1 MPRKNT
7 ANTVLGML
15 SSTGA
20 QTRPADRE
28 LDAPPPVAE
37 PDPAPESV
45 APQSVAPP
53 DPLTVAAPAPVAPPA
68 PSPSVRTLPPVS
80 VSHVD
85 STAPR
90 TMRLRTSTASELRA
104 AWLEAK
110 RDDVL
115 LTAQDFASDLL
126 DEALRRQRRRR
137 TVDAS

>member
-15 SSTGA
+15 STTGA

-28 LDAPPPVAE
+28 PEGPAPVA
-37 PDPAPESV
+37 DPRPVPESV
-45 APQSVAPP
+45 APQPVAPP
-53 DPLTVAAPAPVAPPA
+53 PDPVVAAAPAPVAPPV
-68 PSPSVRTLPPVS
+68 PSVRTLPPVP
-80 VSHVD
+80 VTHGD
-85 STAPR
+85 SAAPR
-90 TMRLRTSTASELRA
+90 TMRLRTSTATELRA